1 MMVYSYTSLN
11 DTQVCSYSALGR
23 REKNLT
29 QNKKALYTWLFM
41 LFYVFIMYNK
51 QIQYI
56 TPSDLFK
63 TCIYHQVFVNVAG
76 LLFGGQ
82 LSSVCQF
89 LAAAMQQYVLCT
101 VVVVVQQQMQYL
113 HSQQW
118 MAALKGAAGI
128 QKKSGSQP
136 RSGRVPRR
144 RCRSNTTVPTSSS
157 LRRRTPMYTYLYVR
171 P

>member
-23 REKNLT
+23 REKTLH
-29 QNKKALYTWLFM
+29 KIKGSLHLVIHVI
-41 LFYVFIMYNK
+41 LRPYVFIMYNK

-56 TPSDLFK
+56 APLDLFK

-82 LSSVCQF
+82 LSSVCQI
-89 LAAAMQQYVLCT
+89 LAAAMQQYVLCI

-136 RSGRVPRR
+136 RSGRVPRS
-144 RCRSNTTVPTSSS
+144 RCQRTISGPWPLLSSTG
-157 LRRRTPMYTYLYVR
+157 R
-171 P
+171 

>member
-23 REKNLT
+23 REKTLH
-29 QNKKALYTWLFM
+29 KIKGSLHLVIHVI
-41 LFYVFIMYNK
+41 LRPYVFIMYDK

-56 TPSDLFK
+56 TPLDLFK

-82 LSSVCQF
+82 LSSVCQI
-89 LAAAMQQYVLCT
+89 LAAAMQQYVLCI
-101 VVVVVQQQMQYL
+101 VVVVQQQMQYL

-144 RCRSNTTVPTSSS
+144 RCRSNTTVPTSS